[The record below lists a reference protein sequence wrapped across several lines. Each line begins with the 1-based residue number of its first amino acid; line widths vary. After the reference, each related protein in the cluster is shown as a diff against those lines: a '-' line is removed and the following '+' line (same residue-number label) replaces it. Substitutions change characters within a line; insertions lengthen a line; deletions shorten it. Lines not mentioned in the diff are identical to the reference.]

1 MGGVFG
7 ANSDGCIS
15 VFKNCSN
22 YGNIIVNSY
31 DAQSW
36 SLGGILG
43 DVSFIVSLKDCH
55 NFGDIIKNDDGIGPM
70 DAGGLA
76 ASLASIHSIETCS
89 NHGSIVVNGISFR
102 VGGLIGVLGNHEEP
116 NVYCVKNCYSNA
128 DIKFEKF
135 DPFYSFYVG
144 GLIGELCGD
153 GVIEVKTCFA
163 SGNIEG
169 EYSDGNNLASLI
181 ACCDGNTSRTE
192 GPNKFYDCFGSPL
205 NKINGVSI
213 SDDDSLFDYD
223 YDAQLIENCY
233 FINNGYKSTLSEQ
246 LWSTSWS
253 DSDWNNPSI
262 WNLSDSAYPTLVS
275 EQALTGE

>member
-1 MGGVFG
+1 M
-7 ANSDGCIS
+7 SSPD
-15 VFKNCSN
+15 
-22 YGNIIVNSY
+22 
-31 DAQSW
+31 
-36 SLGGILG
+36 
-43 DVSFIVSLKDCH
+43 
-55 NFGDIIKNDDGIGPM
+55 
-70 DAGGLA
+70 
-76 ASLASIHSIETCS
+76 
-89 NHGSIVVNGISFR
+89 
-102 VGGLIGVLGNHEEP
+102 
-116 NVYCVKNCYSNA
+116 
-128 DIKFEKF
+128 
-135 DPFYSFYVG
+135 
-144 GLIGELCGD
+144 GD

-223 YDAQLIENCY
+223 YEAQLIENCY